1 MAENLKIGS
10 VETSDRENI
19 DELGRAYNEK
29 LQAMGRNLIANLYML
44 IRSVKLYDPDNAI
57 FQKPLTAMVDTMN
70 AIIAKD
76 GKLDLQGLKNSFYLN
91 NMLVKVDP
99 NSLDNVRELLEE
111 MRGKDVGAISLIR
124 STNVEEM
131 KNFIWIFSKE
141 QKDGAEEDGVQGR
154 KLVNMRLTKWA
165 KIKEK
170 LDKDDLQNPDDQKVD
185 RKKYAM
191 TVYGRGVVYVREY
204 LKTVRN
210 TGQVL
215 NGNKAARVIQDFV
228 DIAFEQ
234 RAHFLGMSTLKDDD
248 DYLSFHQTN
257 VALTSIVLGQEL
269 GLNKDGLRELGLAA
283 LFHDA
288 GLAMVPTDVL
298 NKHGALS
305 KDEKTQVN
313 KAPILAVSS
322 ILREKAMT
330 RTTLTRLVVTQEC
343 KAEFGTAVKDSRGNI
358 TMIIPKG
365 QLSLFGRI
373 INICCT
379 YDALTSKR
387 PYRDAYGPQIALM
400 LMWTEMRNKFD
411 PELLKVFM
419 NMMAIQPIKLLKG
432 RNSVS
437 MGV

>member
-10 VETSDRENI
+10 VENAEKENI

-57 FQKPLTAMVDTMN
+57 FSKPLTSMVDTMN

-76 GKLDLQGLKNSFYLN
+76 GKLDLQGMKNSFYLN

-99 NSLDNVRELLEE
+99 NSLENVRELLEE
-111 MRGKDVGAISLIR
+111 MRAKDVGALSLIR

-141 QKDGAEEDGVQGR
+141 QQSNAEEDGIQGR

-170 LDKDDLQNPDDQKVD
+170 LDKDDLENPDDQKVD

-204 LKTVRN
+204 LKTVRE
-210 TGQVL
+210 TGAVL

-248 DYLSFHQTN
+248 DYLAFHQVN
-257 VALTSIVLGQEL
+257 VALTAIVLGQEL
-269 GLNKDGLRELGLAA
+269 GLPKEALRDLGLTAM
-283 LFHDA
+283 FHDA
-288 GLAMVPTDVL
+288 GLAMVPKDLL
-298 NKHGALS
+298 NKRGALT
-305 KDEKTQVN
+305 KDERTNIN
-313 KAPILAVSS
+313 KAPLLAVSS
-322 ILREKAMT
+322 ILREKTMT

-343 KAEFGTAVKDSRGNI
+343 KTEFGTAVKDTRGNI

-365 QLSLFGRI
+365 QLSLFSRI
-373 INICCT
+373 IAICCT

-419 NMMAIQPIKLLKG
+419 NMMAIQPIKLLRG
-432 RNSVS
+432 RSQVS